1 MYGRLHFKR
10 RLHWNGQIMMIV
22 ATVSRLA
29 IRPVAIIVLTRVE
42 WTIAVLAESVQSSSP
57 S

>member
-22 ATVSRLA
+22 VTVFQLA
-29 IRPVAIIVLTRVE
+29 IRPVAIIILTRVDR
-42 WTIAVLAESVQSSSP
+42 TIAGFVDSIQSSSP